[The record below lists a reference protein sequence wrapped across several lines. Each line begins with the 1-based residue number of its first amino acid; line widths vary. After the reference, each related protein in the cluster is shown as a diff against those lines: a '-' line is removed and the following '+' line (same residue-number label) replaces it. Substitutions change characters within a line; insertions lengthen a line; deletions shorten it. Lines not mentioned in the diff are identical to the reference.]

1 MAKRKNRANH
11 APRPINFHASS
22 PPQAS
27 EASKTR
33 QSPASC
39 PTTKFSRRDALALL
53 GLALLIGVSYF
64 PATQAGF
71 VWDDKL
77 VTTLTAIRDWGGI
90 AELWFAPGSAYLQGD
105 VGEGHYWPLTYSTF
119 WLEHKLWGLNPVGY
133 HVVNILLHFA
143 NTALLW
149 CLLLRLAVPGAWLV
163 AAVFAVH
170 PLHVES
176 VAWIIERKDVL
187 SALFYLTAV
196 LGWIRF
202 VEEPRRER
210 YILVLALFVAGLLS
224 KSIVVTLPATLLIY
238 HWWQW
243 GRVTQTDLVR
253 LMPLFLVALC
263 ITAAD
268 LSFYTS
274 REPLSLGYSPL
285 DRVLIAARALWF
297 YAGKLLWPTELAGI
311 YPLWDIDIG
320 DPLAWAYVV
329 ACIAV
334 AALLW
339 FGRERLGRGPLV
351 GVVFFAVTLSPVL
364 GFVDYGYMQ
373 FSLVADRFQY
383 LAGIGVMAVLIGG
396 AVRGVGRLAG
406 VFRMGACGLA
416 GVVLVLLGVMTWQQ
430 AGIYR
435 NAISFFS
442 HVVSVNP
449 EARDAH
455 LNLASVLAEADRAEE
470 ALAAAR
476 IAVEQRP
483 DFANAHSTLGLAL
496 IKLNH
501 LKEGEQSVLRA
512 LELDPHHNTTHHNLG
527 EALRKQGRY
536 EEAIASF
543 QTVLESDPEFALAHA
558 GMGRCLV
565 PPRSIRRGNQV
576 AEQGGF
582 PSTELAGRGYSLRP
596 HGPGVA

>member
-1 MAKRKNRANH
+1 MAKRKNRGNH
-11 APRPINFHASS
+11 APRRPNSHASS

-27 EASKTR
+27 ETSKTL
-33 QSPASC
+33 QAPTSC
-39 PTTKFSRRDALALL
+39 TAPRFSRRDALALL
-53 GLALLIGVSYF
+53 VLALLVVVSYF
-64 PATQAGF
+64 PAIRAGF
-71 VWDDKL
+71 VWDDKI
-77 VTTLTAIRDWGGI
+77 VTTLTAIQDWGGI

-149 CLLLRLAVPGAWLV
+149 HLLRRLAAPGAWLV

-210 YILVLALFVAGLLS
+210 YILVLVLFVAGLLS

-253 LMPLFLVALC
+253 LVPLFLVALC

-274 REPLSLGYSPL
+274 REPLSLGYSL
-285 DRVLIAARALWF
+285 VERVLIAARALWF
-297 YAGKLLWPTELAGI
+297 YAGKLLWPTELVGI

-320 DPLAWAYVV
+320 NPLAWAYVV

-334 AALLW
+334 VALLW

-383 LAGIGVMAVLIGG
+383 LAGIGVMAVLM
-396 AVRGVGRLAG
+396 R
-406 VFRMGACGLA
+406 
-416 GVVLVLLGVMTWQQ
+416 
-430 AGIYR
+430 
-435 NAISFFS
+435 
-442 HVVSVNP
+442 
-449 EARDAH
+449 
-455 LNLASVLAEADRAEE
+455 
-470 ALAAAR
+470 
-476 IAVEQRP
+476 
-483 DFANAHSTLGLAL
+483 
-496 IKLNH
+496 
-501 LKEGEQSVLRA
+501 
-512 LELDPHHNTTHHNLG
+512 
-527 EALRKQGRY
+527 
-536 EEAIASF
+536 
-543 QTVLESDPEFALAHA
+543 
-558 GMGRCLV
+558 
-565 PPRSIRRGNQV
+565 RSRSRRG
-576 AEQGGF
+576 
-582 PSTELAGRGYSLRP
+582 
-596 HGPGVA
+596 